1 MTHPTL
7 KVTLVVERPE
17 TPSPA
22 VSSVRKPD
30 QEEAETAQTTRLIF
44 LFAGGLRCR
53 KRLYD
58 PRQVAHV
65 RPVLFQ

>member
-7 KVTLVVERPE
+7 KATEVWEGLETL
-17 TPSPA
+17 SPA
-22 VSSVRKPD
+22 ASSVRKPD
-30 QEEAETAQTTRLIF
+30 QEEAETAQMARLIF